1 VKKRLSGLDKAR
13 AGTRL
18 AAIRMLD
25 QKPDLALEAIKDSA
39 IDEPLPP
46 DLAGERARLE
56 ARATFDSG
64 DTIGGI
70 RMLERDDSL
79 EAKWLRADMQ
89 WRVREWPAAA
99 AALRELIAAEEQAMA
114 DERTAMA
121 AEMDVTKNPAAA
133 IGSAEAEEA
142 LKVKQEQYF
151 KERVAPL
158 VLNRAVAL
166 SLASDRRGLKA
177 LANEYGKRMEGTDRS
192 KAFAM
197 LTAPGNGLLESV
209 SAEMS
214 SVDRIDAFVTDYR
227 ERLKKASL
235 SQEDDSGG

>member
-1 VKKRLSGLDKAR
+1 
-13 AGTRL
+13 
-18 AAIRMLD
+18 MLD
-25 QKPDLALEAIKDSA
+25 QKPDLALQALKDSE
-39 IDEPLPP
+39 IDEQLPP
-46 DLAGERARLE
+46 ELAGERRRLE

-70 RMLERDDSL
+70 RMLENDGSL

-99 AALRELIAAEEQAMA
+99 AALRELIAGEEQAMA
-114 DERTAMA
+114 DEKTTMA
-121 AEMDVTKNPAAA
+121 AEMDVTKNPVAAV
-133 IGSAEAEEA
+133 GSAEAEEA
-142 LKVKQEQYF
+142 LKAKQDQYF
-151 KERVAPL
+151 KDRIAPL
-158 VLNRAVAL
+158 ILNRAVAL

-177 LANEYGKRMEGTDRS
+177 LANDYGERMEGTDQA

-197 LTAPGNGLLESV
+197 LTAPGNGLVESV

-235 SQEDDSGG
+235 SQEDSGG